1 MSSDIDP
8 KTLSYEAEVAP
19 RWAEP
24 FARLLLSVAPIDPKA
39 MVLDV
44 LCGTGSTSVPLL
56 DRLERG
62 RVVALDPSSSR
73 IAVSRRKA
81 GALISRPARDR
92 ARPNAATTPQ
102 RARRAPTP
110 TTPPHQVIPPLA
122 PPTEPPLHNDQTQD
136 TAGAA
141 DHGDRKR
148 SPVAAR

>member
-73 IAVSRRKA
+73 IAVARRKA
-81 GALISRPARDR
+81 GALVGKRLFFRHEKLERFSFTNDVFDLVLS
-92 ARPNAATTPQ
+92 NAGVLFEADQ
-102 RARRAPTP
+102 
-110 TTPPHQVIPPLA
+110 PL
-122 PPTEPPLHNDQTQD
+122 L
-136 TAGAA
+136 
-141 DHGDRKR
+141 
-148 SPVAAR
+148 V